1 LRRRAA
7 GGGGIFSA
15 FLPRRVPFLGRPV
28 EESEPQ
34 SRREARSKTFVS
46 VTATATAKVS
56 LGK

>member
-7 GGGGIFSA
+7 GGGIFSA
-15 FLPRRVPFLGRPV
+15 FLPRRVLFLGRPV